1 MGVLKFIFKRFVLR
15 TMWIGLLATLGIHIF
30 LLALPKKDVRDSRG
44 IDQTIVSNEAWTNQK
59 YYKWAKSIIT
69 FNPKISDQGTSTWL
83 LDELSYRARNTL
95 LLCTVAFLLS
105 TFIGIFTGTTRAM
118 IECEHVAGP
127 KQPLPTFLSLSATTI
142 LFIFSSIPSY
152 IIAYLMFLM
161 LGTGSTIIFP
171 VIALVLGSGA
181 IMDVS
186 RLTSNVHS
194 QQLSA
199 KYVENALA
207 CGLKTS
213 GLFPIPGYVAW
224 HAFRNSLIT
233 ILPVTAYRL
242 PLIVSSALLVEII
255 FGLPGL
261 GQFLLDSLTKMDL
274 PLVLTIILISV
285 VFVQVCVFIADVLAF
300 MLHPKSSDL

>member
-1 MGVLKFIFKRFVLR
+1 MVVLKFIFKRFVLR
-15 TMWIGLLATLGIHIF
+15 TLWIALLATLGIHIF
-30 LLALPKKDVRDSRG
+30 LLALPKKDIRDSRG
-44 IDQTIVSNEAWTNQK
+44 IDQTSVSNEAWTNQK
-59 YYKWAKSIIT
+59 YYKWAKSIVLLK
-69 FNPKISDQGTSTWL
+69 PQISDAGTTPWL
-83 LDELSYRARNTL
+83 IRDLRYRAFNTL
-95 LLCTVAFLLS
+95 LLCTVAFIIS
-105 TFIGIFTGTTRAM
+105 TLMGIFTGTTRAM

-127 KQPLPTFLSLSATTI
+127 KRPLPSFLSMSSTTI

-152 IIAYLMFLM
+152 ITAYLMFFFI
-161 LGTGSTIIFP
+161 GTGTSMILP

-261 GQFLLDSLTKMDL
+261 GEFLLASLTRMDL
-274 PLVLTIILISV
+274 PMVLTIILISV
-285 VFVQVCVFIADVLAF
+285 VFVQICVFFADVLAF
-300 MLHPKSSDL
+300 TLHPKSSEL

>member
-1 MGVLKFIFKRFVLR
+1 MVYLKFIIKRFVIR
-15 TMWIGLLATLGIHIF
+15 TLWIALLATLGIHIF
-30 LLALPKKDVRDSRG
+30 LLALPKKDIRDARG
-44 IDQTIVSNEAWTNQK
+44 IDQTTVSNEAWTNKK
-59 YYKWAKSIIT
+59 YIRWAKSIIT
-69 FNPKISDQGTSTWL
+69 FKPKISDMGTTSWL
-83 LDELSYRARNTL
+83 IKDLRYRALNTL
-95 LLCTVAFLLS
+95 LLCTAAFLIS
-105 TFIGIFTGTTRAM
+105 TMIGVFTGTTRAM
-118 IECEHVAGP
+118 IDCEHVAGP
-127 KQPLPTFLSLSATTI
+127 KRPLPSFLSLSSTTV

-152 IIAYLMFLM
+152 ITAYLMFLM
-161 LGTGSTIIFP
+161 LGTGSSFVFP

-213 GLFPIPGYVAW
+213 GILPIPGYVAW

-261 GQFLLDSLTKMDL
+261 GEFLLDSLTKMDL
-274 PLVLTIILISV
+274 PMVLTIILISV
-285 VFVQVCVFIADVLAF
+285 VFVQICVFIADVLAF
-300 MLHPKSSDL
+300 MLHPKSSEL